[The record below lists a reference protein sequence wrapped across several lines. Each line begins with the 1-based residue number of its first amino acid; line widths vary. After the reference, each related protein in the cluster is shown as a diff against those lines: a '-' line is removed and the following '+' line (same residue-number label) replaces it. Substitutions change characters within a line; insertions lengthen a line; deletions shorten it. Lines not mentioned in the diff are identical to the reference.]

1 MGKMKTTVRTGLV
14 FALVWILFKM
24 ILLWTGA
31 FRYDIVPP
39 VLFNMLC
46 LLLAISVGLYLHKRQ
61 EGTKG
66 SALTDIKNG
75 LSAGM
80 PYAIIVSVFIYLYY
94 DKIDPEFNGHQI
106 AEAHQGIMEMLDDP
120 ESLEK
125 LREDNA
131 EFEVKTKKEIFE
143 SLKQGPANFY
153 NAGSTMTLSLL
164 SMLILGT
171 LNSIFVTVIYRKVV
185 FRDVQK

>member
-1 MGKMKTTVRTGLV
+1 MKITVRTGLV

-31 FRYDIVPP
+31 FRYNIVPP

-46 LLLAISVGLYLHKRQ
+46 LLLAISVGLYLHKRK
-61 EGTKG
+61 EGTLG
-66 SALTDIKNG
+66 NALNDIKNG

-80 PYAIIVSVFIYLYY
+80 PYAIIVSVFIYFYY

-106 AEAHQGIMEMLDDP
+106 AEAHQGIKEMLDDP
-120 ESLEK
+120 DNLTQ
-125 LREDNA
+125 LREENA
-131 EFEVKTKKEIFE
+131 EFEVKTKEEIFE
-143 SLKQGPANFY
+143 SLKQGPENFY

-164 SMLILGT
+164 AMLILGT
-171 LNSIFVTVIYRKVV
+171 LNSIFITIIYRKVV
-185 FRDVQK
+185 FRDLPR